1 MTPPPLIH
9 IRLESP
15 DQPEILQLIAE
26 LDAYQRTLYP
36 PESIYALDLAGLMA
50 PQVRFAVARAAEER
64 DGAPG
69 PALGC
74 GAVLLGTEHGE
85 LKRMFVHPSARGQGL
100 ARRLLT
106 RLETEARA
114 AGCAFMRLETGPYQ
128 TEALA
133 LYTACGYQRRG
144 PFGDYP
150 EDPYSVFMEK
160 ALLQPPGPPDARP

>member
-1 MTPPPLIH
+1 M
-9 IRLESP
+9 
-15 DQPEILQLIAE
+15 
-26 LDAYQRTLYP
+26 
-36 PESIYALDLAGLMA
+36 
-50 PQVRFAVARAAEER
+50 ARAADAG

-74 GAVLLGTEHGE
+74 GAVLLGAEHGE

-100 ARRLLT
+100 ARRLLA
-106 RLETEARA
+106 RLEAEALA

-128 TEALA
+128 AEALA
-133 LYTACGYQRRG
+133 LYACGYQRRG

-160 ALLQPPGPPDARP
+160 ALRAATP

>member
-1 MTPPPLIH
+1 MTNPPLIR
-9 IRLESP
+9 IQLESP

-50 PQVRFAVARAAEER
+50 PQVRFAVARATETA
-64 DGAPG
+64 GG
-69 PALGC
+69 ALGC
-74 GAVLLGTEHGE
+74 GAVLLGAEHGE

-133 LYTACGYQRRG
+133 LYAACGYQRRG

-150 EDPYSVFMEK
+150 DDPYSVFMEK
-160 ALLQPPGPPDARP
+160 ALPLPPDAPP

>member
-1 MTPPPLIH
+1 MTNPPLIR
-9 IRLESP
+9 IQLESP

-50 PQVRFAVARAAEER
+50 PQVRFAVARTAEKT
-64 DGAPG
+64 DGG
-69 PALGC
+69 ALGC
-74 GAVLLGTEHGE
+74 GAVLLGAEHGE

-100 ARRLLT
+100 ARRLLD
-106 RLETEARA
+106 RLEAEARA

-133 LYTACGYQRRG
+133 LYAACGYQRRG

-150 EDPYSVFMEK
+150 DDPYSVFMEK
-160 ALLQPPGPPDARP
+160 ALMPPQAQPAATR